1 MVKMLSSILKIRPA
15 HTSLLRSRTAA
26 NACRYFA
33 QQTTPAKESE
43 KSLAKTC
50 NILFYCNSNN
60 SLSQRVGAEL
70 KGRGHRVT
78 VCEAPTAKTMIE
90 TAAAVDPDLIICPFL
105 TKRIP
110 QELYKDTDVP
120 CLIVH
125 PGIEGDRGMSSIDW
139 ALKEDAGEWGV
150 TVLQA
155 DDEMDAGDIYATST
169 FKFTRQPTKSSLY
182 MNEVT
187 NAAVKTV
194 LEAVDNHIQ
203 GITPRPLCYSNP
215 NVKGTLRKTM
225 SKKDRSVDW
234 SQPAEDVARTIRMSD
249 TQPGATLTLT
259 DGRTFLGYGAHLE
272 RDSSLVE
279 SLADATEPGDILARR
294 HGAVLFRCADNSGVW
309 VSHMKNKPGNRALKL
324 PSTLVLPQELV
335 RNVPIAPEPSLELPF
350 GSTSGTFQEIWTTR
364 QDNVAYVH
372 FNFYN
377 GAMGTDQCQR
387 LTRVL
392 REVAHDPFSDVV
404 VLMGGH
410 DYFSNGIHL
419 NLIENAENPAQESWA
434 NINAINDVIKEV
446 FSMKQKVTVAAMQGN
461 AGAGG
466 AMAPLAADLVW
477 THSGVVVNAHYK
489 TMHLFGS
496 EYWTH
501 FLPQRV
507 GKEKALEIVDSTKPM
522 LAEEAV
528 KLGMYDQLLANSKE
542 EFNAVLPSAAKQL
555 AESSLVQSLLKQKS
569 TRSWTQWLD
578 LLQNQRHYELSI
590 MKLNFEDPLFH
601 EARQGFVYH

>member
-1 MVKMLSSILKIRPA
+1 MPVKEHEQSVAR
-15 HTSLLRSRTAA
+15 
-26 NACRYFA
+26 
-33 QQTTPAKESE
+33 
-43 KSLAKTC
+43 TC

-70 KGRGHRVT
+70 KGHGHHVT
-78 VCEAPTAKTMIE
+78 VCEAPTAKTMID

-139 ALKEDAGEWGV
+139 ALKEDSGEWGV

-155 DDEMDAGDIYATST
+155 DDEMDAGDIHATNT

-182 MNEVT
+182 MNEIT
-187 NAAVKTV
+187 EAAVKTV
-194 LEAVDNHIQ
+194 LEAIDNHIQ
-203 GITPRPLCYSNP
+203 KIPPRPLCYNDP
-215 NVKGTLRKTM
+215 NIKGTLRKNM

-234 SQPAEDVARTIRMSD
+234 SKPAEDVAQTIRMSD
-249 TQPGATLTLT
+249 TQPGATVTLT
-259 DGRTFLGYGAHLE
+259 DGRTFLAYGTHLE
-272 RDSSLVE
+272 HDKSLVE
-279 SLADATEPGDILARR
+279 SLSHATEPGDILARR
-294 HGAVLFRCADNSGVW
+294 HGAVLFRCADDSGVW
-309 VSHMKNKPGNRALKL
+309 VSHMKNKPGKSAIKL

-335 RNVPIAPEPSLELPF
+335 RNVPIAPEPKLELQF
-350 GSTSGTFQEIWTTR
+350 GMAPNTFQEIWTTR
-364 QDNVAYVH
+364 QDNVTYVH

-377 GAMGTDQCQR
+377 GAMGTGQCQR
-387 LTRVL
+387 LQRVL
-392 REVAHDPFSDVV
+392 QEVACDPSSDVV
-404 VLMGGH
+404 VLTGGY

-419 NLIENAENPAQESWA
+419 NLIENADNPAQESWA

-446 FSMKQKVTVAAMQGN
+446 FSMKDKVTVAAVQGN

-477 THSGVVVNAHYK
+477 THSGVVINAHYK

-507 GKEKALEIVDSTKPM
+507 GKEKAVEITDSTKPM
-522 LAEEAV
+522 LGKEAV
-528 KLGMYDQLLANSKE
+528 AIGMYDQLLANNKE

-555 AESSLVQSLLKQKS
+555 ANSSLAQSILEQKRS
-569 TRSWTQWLD
+569 RSWDQWLD
-578 LLQNQRHYELSI
+578 LLQNHRQYELSI
-590 MKLNFEDPLFH
+590 MKLNFEDSLFH
-601 EARQGFVYH
+601 GARQSFVYH